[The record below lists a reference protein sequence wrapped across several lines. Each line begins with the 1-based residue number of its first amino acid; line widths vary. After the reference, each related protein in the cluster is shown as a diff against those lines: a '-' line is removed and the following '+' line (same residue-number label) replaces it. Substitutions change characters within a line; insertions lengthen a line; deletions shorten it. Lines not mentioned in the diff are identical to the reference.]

1 MEGRTTGL
9 DAREGPAARLARIRS
24 RLADLKARREAFERG
39 VEERRAM
46 LEKEASML
54 EREEAEAKAAL
65 LAQRRAIFRKMRPLL
80 ESVGTNPAALD
91 GIEKDDE
98 RWRKLLVSLGG
109 RKEEGRPLTSAE
121 EIRRLLP

>member
-1 MEGRTTGL
+1 MGGRTTGL
-9 DAREGPAARLARIRS
+9 DAQEGPAVRLARIRS

-46 LEKEASML
+46 LEKEASVL

-65 LAQRRAIFRKMRPLL
+65 LAQRREILRKMRPLL
-80 ESVGTNPAALD
+80 ESGGTGYAALE
-91 GIEKDDE
+91 GIEEDEE
-98 RWRKLLVSLGG
+98 RWRELLVSL
-109 RKEEGRPLTSAE
+109 RERREERRPLASAE